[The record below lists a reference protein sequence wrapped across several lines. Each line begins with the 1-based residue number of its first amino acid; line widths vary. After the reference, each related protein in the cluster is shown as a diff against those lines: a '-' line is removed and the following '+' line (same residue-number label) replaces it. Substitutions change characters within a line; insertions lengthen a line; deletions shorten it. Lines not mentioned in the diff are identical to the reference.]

1 MPKRKKTIRY
11 IRSKQPISDW
21 FALLFSRRETLW
33 FFILKDLKVQYQ
45 NPVFGF
51 VWSIVQPAIYFGI
64 ILALMH
70 FSGRVS
76 STDAMPFS
84 LFLICGLAIWNLT
97 TNSIL
102 GAANSIQSNA
112 GLVSKSYFPRF
123 YIILAPIL
131 KQFLDF
137 SILIVLILGLSV
149 YENQP
154 PTLAFVP
161 LFLVSVF
168 IGLTT
173 ILGWASIAASL
184 IVWNRH
190 IRHMIPVIL
199 YALMFVFPVFYSTQS
214 IDNEIVNTLYALS
227 PIAGVMDC
235 FRAGFCNSIP
245 DFQLIS
251 GWLFQSVLWLIIGV
265 FVFRKTEKTLV
276 DNV

>member
-1 MPKRKKTIRY
+1 MPKQKTIRY
-11 IRSKQPISDW
+11 IQSKQPISDW

-76 STDAMPFS
+76 STDIMPFS

-112 GLVSKSYFPRF
+112 GLISKSYFPRF

-131 KQFLDF
+131 KHLLDF

-161 LFLVSVF
+161 LLFVSVF
-168 IGLTT
+168 IGLNT

-190 IRHMIPVIL
+190 IRHIIPVIL
-199 YALMFVFPVFYSTQS
+199 YALMFALPVFYSAQS
-214 IDNEIVNTLYALS
+214 IDNKIVNTLYALS
-227 PIAGVMDC
+227 PIAGAMDC
-235 FRAGFCNSIP
+235 FRAGFCGSIP

-251 GWLFQSVLWLIIGV
+251 GWLSQSVLWLIIGV
-265 FVFRKTEKTLV
+265 FVFRKTEKTLA